1 MTVQDPLRFL
11 YADLLEAPAAAD
23 RVEGIDRWR
32 QHFGAPAE
40 LLPLL
45 DDDAPLVRPNDAG
58 RLVVTEIRMVAL
70 AAIEGR
76 YRSTSKEW
84 DLGPVL
90 VRAPMPAEHVLH
102 KATDLLVDIG
112 AEQRELLLGGVD
124 KILDGRVHP
133 PAEHDAICRGYV
145 LLQTL
150 GEVPYLR
157 QVPENGTLLTPVQ
170 MEWEDW
176 VMAGPRPRP
185 HLRFDGE
192 DGSVGFL
199 YADHSPGNWVI
210 DLDDGEYGR
219 AVRSYLGL
227 VLRSERGGV
236 PRVRF
241 HDDGRPRV
249 RSDGRL
255 VVAGVL
261 PHDTPDQVEYLRSV
275 AAFVGRRHPVQLVV

>member
-11 YADLLEAPAAAD
+11 YADLLEAASAAE
-23 RVEGIDRWR
+23 RIEGIDRWR

-45 DDDAPLVRPNDAG
+45 DDDAPVVRPNDAG
-58 RLVVTEIRMVAL
+58 RLAVTEIRMIAL
-70 AAIEGR
+70 AAIQAR

-112 AEQRELLLGGVD
+112 AEQRDLMLSGVD
-124 KILDGRVHP
+124 TMLDSRVQP
-133 PAEHDAICRGYV
+133 PAEHDATCRGYV

-150 GEVPYLR
+150 GEIPYLR
-157 QVPENGTLLTPVQ
+157 QVPENGTLLTPMQ
-170 MEWEDW
+170 LEWEDW

-185 HLRFDGE
+185 HLRFNGD

-199 YADHSPGNWVI
+199 YADHAPGAWVI
-210 DLDDGEYGR
+210 DLDDGPYGR
-219 AVRSYLGL
+219 TVRSYLGL

-236 PRVRF
+236 PRVKF
-241 HDDGRPRV
+241 GEDGRPRV
-249 RSDGRL
+249 KQDGRL
-255 VVAGVL
+255 VVSGVL
-261 PHDTPDQVEYLRSV
+261 PHDTPEVIEYLSSV
-275 AAFVGRRHPVQLVV
+275 AAFVSRRHPVELVV